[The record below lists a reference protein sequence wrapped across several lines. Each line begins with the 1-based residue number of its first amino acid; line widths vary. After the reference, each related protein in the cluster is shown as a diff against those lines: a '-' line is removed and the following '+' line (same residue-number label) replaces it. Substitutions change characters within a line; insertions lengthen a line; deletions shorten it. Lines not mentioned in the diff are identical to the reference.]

1 MKTLT
6 AIVDK
11 KFCRIDREKK
21 LYFCFD
27 FDDVEPVYRYMI
39 VMRFAKAYLFSLSR
53 NNYFK
58 ILPLSAQRGLKQPPK
73 KWPPKQ
79 NPPDQYENMFK
90 GHSSMRHFRG
100 HLAVKKRIFYRET
113 IFFCFPYSVV
123 MWSVTNQCRVVLV
136 ICENKKKRLESIHI
150 VVIIFRSYT
159 SYTPK

>member
-1 MKTLT
+1 MHICKKILKVYSFYVSCVKFMKTLT

-73 KWPPKQ
+73 K
-79 NPPDQYENMFK
+79 
-90 GHSSMRHFRG
+90 
-100 HLAVKKRIFYRET
+100 
-113 IFFCFPYSVV
+113 
-123 MWSVTNQCRVVLV
+123 
-136 ICENKKKRLESIHI
+136 
-150 VVIIFRSYT
+150 
-159 SYTPK
+159 